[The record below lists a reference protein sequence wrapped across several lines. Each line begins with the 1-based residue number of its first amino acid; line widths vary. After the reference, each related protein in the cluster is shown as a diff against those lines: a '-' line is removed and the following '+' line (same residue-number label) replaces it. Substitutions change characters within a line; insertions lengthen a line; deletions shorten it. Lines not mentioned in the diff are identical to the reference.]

1 MNGAFY
7 IGALGLDAQQRAL
20 DVVANNIA
28 NINTTGFKRQTVQFS
43 NLVDPIAPAADGT
56 SPQADQSAAVTGVM
70 IASTPHVWTEG
81 SISLTGQPFDLA
93 ISGSGFIEM
102 LGPTGRTL
110 LWRGGTL
117 KVNEEGYLSAADG
130 TVLRDDIAVPQGTT
144 ALSIAPDG
152 TVAAQINNSTQFKQI
167 GQIGLAMVKDP
178 DSLTDDGAGYFEA
191 SDQTQMSEVRAGDE
205 GAGSLVQGALESGNV
220 QLTDEMV
227 TLMLLQRA
235 YAADAQVV
243 QAGDQ
248 LMTIANELRR

>member
-43 NLVDPIAPAADGT
+43 NLVDPIAPAEDGAL
-56 SPQADQSAAVTGVM
+56 PQGDQSASVTGVT
-70 IASTPHVWTEG
+70 IAATPHVWTEG
-81 SISLTGQPFDLA
+81 SLSLTGNPFDLA

-102 LGPTGRTL
+102 LGPSGRTL

-117 KVNEEGYLSAADG
+117 KVNEQGYLTAADG
-130 TVLRDDIAVPQGTT
+130 TVLRDDISVPQGTT

-152 TVAAQINNSTQFKQI
+152 TVTAQINGSTQLKQI
-167 GQIGLAMVKDP
+167 GQIELAMVKDP
-178 DSLTDDGAGYFEA
+178 DSLVDDGAGYFEA
-191 SDQTQMSEVRAGDE
+191 SDQSQVSEVRAGDE